1 MTTNSPFLFTKIIN
15 NKSRND
21 HATDLTYS
29 IHQKRP
35 IKYTFKIVILR
46 MTTLD
51 NSIYMRCQ
59 FVLHSKILNERIFL
73 LKFSQF
79 LSRTLCQ
86 LLYSVLYIAFLCD
99 KEMNEQNNNKSCLAG
114 RKNWEYEKK
123 SLVIPAATCCQDNGN
138 VGIEPLFIIC
148 EFLSNNSLN

>member
-1 MTTNSPFLFTKIIN
+1 MFIMSGNRTNDHQRPILFAYIVATVQCVVDIKTTQYTRTETSIIAMTTNSPFLFTKIIN
-15 NKSRND
+15 NKSWND

-73 LKFSQF
+73 LTFS
-79 LSRTLCQ
+79 
-86 LLYSVLYIAFLCD
+86 
-99 KEMNEQNNNKSCLAG
+99 
-114 RKNWEYEKK
+114 
-123 SLVIPAATCCQDNGN
+123 
-138 VGIEPLFIIC
+138 
-148 EFLSNNSLN
+148 